1 MAGGKVLNWTSP
13 GLVDKRCKR
22 LESLSIVKS
31 DKYRKRYTREFK
43 EEAVRLLLTTDKSV
57 KELARE
63 LGTSHVSLLNWKE
76 EALHQG
82 GDLQKAKGQDNPGV
96 RVNYAVLE
104 QENIRLK
111 KEVEVLRQQRDIL
124 KKSLG
129 ILSHDPLR
137 EGMP

>member
-1 MAGGKVLNWTSP
+1 M
-13 GLVDKRCKR
+13 
-22 LESLSIVKS
+22 KS
-31 DKYRKRYTREFK
+31 ENYQKRYTREFK

-76 EALHQG
+76 EALHRG
-82 GDLQKAKGQDNPGV
+82 GLGKDSKGQETGV

-104 QENIRLK
+104 QENLRLK
-111 KEVEVLRQQRDIL
+111 RELETLRRERDIL

-129 ILSHDPLR
+129 ILSQDPLR

>member
-1 MAGGKVLNWTSP
+1 M
-13 GLVDKRCKR
+13 
-22 LESLSIVKS
+22 KS
-31 DKYRKRYTREFK
+31 ENYQKRYTREFK

-63 LGTSHVSLLNWKE
+63 LGTSHVSLLSWKE
-76 EALHQG
+76 EALHRG
-82 GDLQKAKGQDNPGV
+82 GLGTDSKRPEAGV

-104 QENIRLK
+104 QENLRLK
-111 KEVEVLRQQRDIL
+111 RELETLRRERDIL

-129 ILSHDPLR
+129 ILSQDPLR

>member
-1 MAGGKVLNWTSP
+1 VSTFLGE
-13 GLVDKRCKR
+13 GLG
-22 LESLSIVKS
+22 IVKS

-76 EALHQG
+76 EALHG
-82 GDLQKAKGQDNPGV
+82 RDPSKDGKGQKSGV

-129 ILSHDPLR
+129 ILSHDPQR

>member
-1 MAGGKVLNWTSP
+1 M
-13 GLVDKRCKR
+13 
-22 LESLSIVKS
+22 KS
-31 DKYRKRYTREFK
+31 EKYQKRYTREFK

-63 LGTSHVSLLNWKE
+63 LGTSHVSLLSWKE
-76 EALHQG
+76 EALHP
-82 GDLQKAKGQDNPGV
+82 GDLGKDRKGRENDV

-111 KEVEVLRQQRDIL
+111 RELETLRRERDIL

-129 ILSHDPLR
+129 ILSQDPLR